1 MPEHYDS
8 TSDTN
13 KHRDFVRMLMGL
25 VAKDIMNHADDIRIQ
40 MYTMAKDI
48 MNRADHHDDSKLLPP
63 EKELFDEYTP
73 KLKSC
78 TYGSPEY
85 HEFLSGLRKALEHHY
100 AENRHHPEHF
110 ANGVNGMN
118 LVDMIELICDW
129 FAATMR
135 HDDGNIDKSLEI
147 NKGRFHMDDQTVAL
161 LKNTVDTYFR
171 GFKHE
176 DY

>member
-1 MPEHYDS
+1 MATAYDS
-8 TSDTN
+8 RIETN
-13 KHRDFVRMLMGL
+13 KHRSFVRMLMYQ
-25 VAKDIMNHADDIRIQ
+25 VARDIVD
-40 MYTMAKDI
+40 
-48 MNRADHHDDSKLLPP
+48 RADHHDDSKLDPP
-63 EKELFDEYTP
+63 EKALFDEYTQ
-73 KLKSC
+73 KLKGC
-78 TYGSPEY
+78 TYGSLEY
-85 HEFLSGLRKALEHHY
+85 KEYLKGLKTALDHHY
-100 AENRHHPEHF
+100 EENRHHPEHF

-147 NKGRFHMDDQTVAL
+147 NKDRFHMDEQTVAL

-171 GFKHE
+171 QFKHE

>member
-1 MPEHYDS
+1 METAYDS
-8 TSDTN
+8 TIETN
-13 KHRDFVRMLMGL
+13 KHRSFVRMLMYQ
-25 VAKDIMNHADDIRIQ
+25 VARDIVD
-40 MYTMAKDI
+40 
-48 MNRADHHDDSKLLPP
+48 RADHHDDSKLKPP
-63 EKELFDEYTP
+63 EKALFDEYTQ
-73 KLKSC
+73 KLKGC

-85 HEFLSGLRKALEHHY
+85 KEYLKGLKPSLDHHY

-135 HDDGNIDKSLEI
+135 HDDGDIDMSLEI
-147 NKGRFHMDDQTVAL
+147 NKARFNMDEQTVAI

-171 GFKHE
+171 GFNHE

>member
-8 TSDTN
+8 KLDTN
-13 KHRDFVRMLMGL
+13 KHRFFVRMLMYEI
-25 VAKDIMNHADDIRIQ
+25 AKDIME
-40 MYTMAKDI
+40 
-48 MNRADHHDDSKLLPP
+48 RADHHDDSKLLPP

-73 KLKSC
+73 KLKGC

-85 HEFLSGLRKALEHHY
+85 NEFLKGLKQALDHHY

-110 ANGVNGMN
+110 PEGMNGMN
-118 LVDMIELICDW
+118 LVDMVELICDW

-135 HDDGNIDKSLEI
+135 HDDGDINKSLQI
-147 NKGRFHMDDQTVAL
+147 NKKRFNMDEQTVTL
-161 LKNTVDTYFR
+161 LKNTVDTYFSS
-171 GFKHE
+171 FSHE

>member
-1 MPEHYDS
+1 MSEHYDS
-8 TSDTN
+8 APETN
-13 KHRDFVRMLMGL
+13 KHRDFVRMLMYNI
-25 VAKDIMNHADDIRIQ
+25 AKDIME
-40 MYTMAKDI
+40 
-48 MNRADHHDDSKLLPP
+48 RADHHDDSKLLPP
-63 EKELFDEYTP
+63 EKELFDEYTQ
-73 KLKSC
+73 KLKGC
-78 TYGSPEY
+78 TYGSDEY
-85 HEFLSGLRKALEHHY
+85 NEFLKGLKEALNHHY

-171 GFKHE
+171 QFKHE

>member
-1 MPEHYDS
+1 MEPAYDS
-8 TSDTN
+8 APETN
-13 KHRDFVRMLMGL
+13 KHRDFVRMLMYTL
-25 VAKDIMNHADDIRIQ
+25 AKDIME
-40 MYTMAKDI
+40 
-48 MNRADHHDDSKLLPP
+48 RADHHDDSKLVAP

-73 KLKSC
+73 KLKGC
-78 TYGSPEY
+78 TYGSDEY
-85 HEFLSGLRKALEHHY
+85 NEFLKGLKQALDHHY

-110 ANGVNGMN
+110 ENGMNGMN

-135 HDDGNIDKSLEI
+135 HADGNIDKSIEI
-147 NKGRFHMDDQTVAL
+147 NKVRFSMDDQTAAL

-171 GFKHE
+171 EFKHE